1 MTFKATVTELGT
13 FEFLIRLFGQLA
25 TANRLAGEGD
35 VSANTPL
42 VIDVVVFRRWG
53 THVQRM
59 TVTGDENNR
68 EEIKFRLSSCD
79 SDETTVKLKSWA
91 VVVVKWLA
99 ESGLSSISI
108 ESKLFF

>member
-1 MTFKATVTELGT
+1 
-13 FEFLIRLFGQLA
+13 
-25 TANRLAGEGD
+25 
-35 VSANTPL
+35 
-42 VIDVVVFRRWG
+42 
-53 THVQRM
+53 M

-68 EEIKFRLSSCD
+68 EEIKFRPSSCD
-79 SDETTVKLKSWA
+79 SDETTIKFKSWA